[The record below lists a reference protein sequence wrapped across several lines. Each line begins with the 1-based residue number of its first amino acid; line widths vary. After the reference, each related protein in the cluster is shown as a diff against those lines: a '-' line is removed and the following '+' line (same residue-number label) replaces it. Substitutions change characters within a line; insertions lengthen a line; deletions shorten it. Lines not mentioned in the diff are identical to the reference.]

1 MAKDERNIFE
11 DSQGRK
17 FYDFNGRRIPVNS
30 DAGKRYDDLYKDLVN
45 DIEAEKQKLE
55 GINLIRDLLSG
66 AIDPIGYVIKSGSDF
81 YRDALRLEDEPFKR
95 SAFLTGIKYGIDL
108 NVDDLLDY
116 NREMRDVDNPLFPAI
131 QQIEDEAKQEV
142 SELESLQIDFNNSDE
157 NTFNLVNQIEPGSTV
172 KEMVT
177 KSGVPIVQ
185 EDGPVVNPSG
195 MQTAPP
201 ASAPDTSPVIQRGG
215 GSSRMATVGIDQ
227 GGAAIIE
234 EELAKGDDAFAGFAG
249 FLGQSVPGTRPKQV
263 STEEPKQD
271 PPRGTGPGSSLMQQR
286 AADRSEIQ
294 TLLAEQFGGSAFF
307 FEANQD
313 GLRIGLTADGAPV
326 AVDDPEAV
334 SEISIMD
341 YIVNNGIT
349 DQSRVLTILQKTE
362 WWQGTDNAMRAFD
375 VTWAQLSEPGK
386 TEYLEPVMDVLDQ
399 EAQFL
404 GFELSDDR
412 KYILAK
418 DIARMGESQDSDYI
432 RTKLLDELE
441 YSSMSNDISGFGAAR
456 DALQRLAYKYFTPL
470 SDEAANDW
478 AELIYTG
485 EATEIEYE
493 QFLKASAVSHFPTLD
508 KVINEMGITPDQYFQ
523 PYKQKIESMLGR
535 QVDMLDEFS
544 DVIEYIPAGS
554 STSRPMTLSEVSKF
568 VRALPEWQQT
578 DAAKDQAK
586 ALSYA
591 IGRTFGEV
599 A

>member
-1 MAKDERNIFE
+1 MTLFDL
-11 DSQGRK
+11 
-17 FYDFNGRRIPVNS
+17 
-30 DAGKRYDDLYKDLVN
+30 DAVEKRYKEKVTGELSANDYYPSLGSQYTGISQTYQNYESAVN
-45 DIEAEKQKLE
+45 DAKKELEEANKQGEYIDVIIE
-55 GINLIRDLLSG
+55 LLS
-66 AIDPIGYVIKSGSDF
+66 
-81 YRDALRLEDEPFKR
+81 
-95 SAFLTGIKYGIDL
+95 
-108 NVDDLLDY
+108 
-116 NREMRDVDNPLFPAI
+116 RDVDYPELALEEIRNQVITFVDSFGLDQSNYDIESLEITELENIKTDIKEKFAPTFDFYKALNEEPNAQTVSALVINKDNPEI
-131 QQIEDEAKQEV
+131 I
-142 SELESLQIDFNNSDE
+142 SELIRTRAVGPSL
-157 NTFNLVNQIEPGSTV
+157 LPST
-172 KEMVT
+172 T
-177 KSGVPIVQ
+177 T
-185 EDGPVVNPSG
+185 DTVVNPSG
-195 MQTAPP
+195 APTGLP
-201 ASAPDTSPVIQRGG
+201 APAPSPQAETLERGLEG
-215 GSSRMATVGIDQ
+215 LAQARETGKVFDDQ
-227 GGAAIIE
+227 GGAAIIAE
-234 EELAKGDDAFAGFAG
+234 EMAKGDEAFAGFAG
-249 FLGQSVPGTRPKQV
+249 FLGQSVPGTRGTVPAEE
-263 STEEPKQD
+263 TEETEEQTI
-271 PPRGTGPGSSLMQQR
+271 GTGGGGSSLMQQR

-307 FEANQD
+307 FEANED

-334 SEISIMD
+334 SEIPIID

-375 VTWAQLSEPGK
+375 VTWSQLSEPGR

-470 SDEAANDW
+470 SNEAANDW

-544 DVIEYIPAGS
+544 DVIEYIPSGT

>member
-1 MAKDERNIFE
+1 MAKDERNIVE
-11 DSQGRK
+11 DFQGRK

-66 AIDPIGYVIKSGSDF
+66 ATDPIGYVIKSGADF

-157 NTFNLVNQIEPGSTV
+157 NTFNLVNQIKPGSTV

-185 EDGPVVNPSG
+185 EDEPVVNPSS
-195 MQTAPP
+195 MPTAPP
-201 ASAPDTSPVIQRGG
+201 PAPDTSPVIQRGG
-215 GSSRMATVGIDQ
+215 GSSGMATVGLAEETEFVSDQ
-227 GGAAIIE
+227 ARLGAFLSGAANLVE
-234 EELAKGDDAFAGFAG
+234 QTE
-249 FLGQSVPGTRPKQV
+249 Q
-263 STEEPKQD
+263 TEETGQQAT
-271 PPRGTGPGSSLMQQR
+271 GTGTGGSGPSLMQQR

-349 DQSRVLTILQKTE
+349 DQSRVLTILQK
-362 WWQGTDNAMRAFD
+362 QNGGK
-375 VTWAQLSEPGK
+375 AQ
-386 TEYLEPVMDVLDQ
+386 T
-399 EAQFL
+399 
-404 GFELSDDR
+404 
-412 KYILAK
+412 
-418 DIARMGESQDSDYI
+418 
-432 RTKLLDELE
+432 
-441 YSSMSNDISGFGAAR
+441 
-456 DALQRLAYKYFTPL
+456 TPC
-470 SDEAANDW
+470 E
-478 AELIYTG
+478 
-485 EATEIEYE
+485 
-493 QFLKASAVSHFPTLD
+493 H
-508 KVINEMGITPDQYFQ
+508 
-523 PYKQKIESMLGR
+523 
-535 QVDMLDEFS
+535 
-544 DVIEYIPAGS
+544 
-554 STSRPMTLSEVSKF
+554 ST
-568 VRALPEWQQT
+568 
-578 DAAKDQAK
+578 
-586 ALSYA
+586 
-591 IGRTFGEV
+591 
-599 A
+599 